1 MKKIDVNLNGYK
13 WDRDSFPTKS
23 GLYVIYTTKK
33 KINGKYGV
41 DELVY
46 VGISNDIDRRKITAQ
61 PVEGKANK
69 QLIEYQQIIQQKDQK
84 LSEYESKLAEAAIV
98 SKCKP
103 KGNQEYINGYPD
115 DFDRVQL
122 NISGDH
128 KGIPDIIT
136 IK

>member
-33 KINGKYGV
+33 KINGKYGI

-46 VGISNDIDRRKITAQ
+46 VGISNDIDRRIKEHASTDY
-61 PVEGKANK
+61 PSNNK
-69 QLIEYQQIIQQKDQK
+69 YAYSYSE